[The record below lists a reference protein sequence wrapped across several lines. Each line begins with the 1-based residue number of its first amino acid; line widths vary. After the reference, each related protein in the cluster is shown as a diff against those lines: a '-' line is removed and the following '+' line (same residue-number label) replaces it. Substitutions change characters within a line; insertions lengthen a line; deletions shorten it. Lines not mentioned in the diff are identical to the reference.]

1 MASLLQRLAPGR
13 LRHRGPASC
22 TAAGLGLTA
31 VLLIASVSAQETKTP
46 KETIIDGYAVH
57 QSIDLGGR
65 IASYS
70 GSGSMYDTLV
80 NMQSGPRVL
89 TQTLEMHA
97 VAKARYPFFDRL
109 TTSSAGYGGDPNDFT
124 LLRMS
129 KGKIYDFQGLFRRD
143 RYYSDYNLL
152 DNPLV
157 PAGVTSNGYTFPQ
170 VQQSPHLFNT
180 VRRMTD
186 VNLTLAP
193 LSKVS
198 FRAGYSQNIN
208 QGPSYSSVHFGTEA
222 HLLQNWRNSTDV
234 WLGAVDWKPFTRTL
248 LTYAEHIV
256 HYKGNTNWQLADA
269 NLQLANGTPVSLGF
283 DNVIPPAC
291 TGGGAILSNS
301 TNPPTANPTCS
312 GYLQYTRV
320 APIRTLVPTEE
331 FSFQSSDIKNLQ
343 MNGHFSY
350 TGASMTM
357 PNYVEFFNGEETRTR
372 HRQVTVTGYGKAA
385 RVNVSGDFGAVW
397 EVSRKFSLSEQYDL
411 WYFRQPARGYFS
423 EVDQAG
429 TSMLVAP
436 GPALAPVITENNN
449 FLGMKTVTNTVV
461 AAWDPTSRASLSIG
475 YRYRLRSIDLASD
488 EPHSLVDIHENGGLM
503 GVVLRPTI
511 RWRINGN
518 VEVAYAD
525 KAYTRISPR
534 QLQHYKVRS
543 TYKPR
548 DWATISGTYND
559 LERRDNVYLVNHLD
573 HNRSATLGASLMPN
587 DHYGLELNY
596 GYLDVFSQTDLC
608 FADTPAPAGAVHV
621 PAGTDCGTN
630 IYLGSGYYDAP
641 TEYGSI
647 GITLA
652 PVQSFHATMGYRMS
666 AANGKT
672 EFLNPRQVPGSL
684 QSQYQTPYGTVAWTI
699 ASGWAVRAE
708 WNYYGYGEG
717 TPIGPTSPRSF
728 RGNLYTLSMH
738 HEF

>member
-1 MASLLQRLAPGR
+1 MVCLLPSLAPCDPS
-13 LRHRGPASC
+13 HRAPAFR
-22 TAAGLGLTA
+22 TAAGLGFAAL
-31 VLLIASVSAQETKTP
+31 LLIASASAQEAKAP

-70 GSGSMYDTLV
+70 GSRPMYDTLV

-89 TQTLEMHA
+89 TQSLDMHA

-124 LLRMS
+124 MLRMS
-129 KGKIYDFQGLFRRD
+129 KGKIYDFQGIFRRD
-143 RYYSDYNLL
+143 RQYFDYNLL

-157 PAGVTSNGYTFPQ
+157 PAGLTSNGYTFPQ
-170 VQQSPHLFNT
+170 VQSTPHLFNT

-208 QGPSYSSVHFGTEA
+208 QGPTYSSVHFGIEA
-222 HLLQNWRNSTDV
+222 QLLQNWRNSTDV

-256 HYKGNTNWQLADA
+256 HYKGNTNWQLAGA
-269 NLQLANGTPVSLGF
+269 NLQLANGAPVSLGF
-283 DNVIPPAC
+283 DNVTVPAC
-291 TGGGAILSNS
+291 TGAAIMSNS
-301 TNPPTANPTCS
+301 TSPPTANPTCN
-312 GYLQYTRV
+312 GYLQYSRV

-331 FSFQSSDIKNLQ
+331 FTFQSSDIKNVQ

-357 PNYVEFFNGEETRTR
+357 PNYVEFFNGEQTRTKL
-372 HRQVTVTGYGKAA
+372 RQSTVTGYGKAE

-411 WYFRQPARGYFS
+411 WYFRQPSSGYLS
-423 EVDQAG
+423 EVDQSG
-429 TSMLVAP
+429 TSMVVAP
-436 GPALAPVITENNN
+436 GAALAPVITTADN

-461 AAWDPTSRASLSIG
+461 ASWDPSSRAGVSIG
-475 YRYRLRSIDLASD
+475 YRYRLRSIDLAYD
-488 EPHSLVDIHENGGLM
+488 EPHSVLDIHENGGLM
-503 GVVLRPTI
+503 GAVLRPTLK
-511 RWRINGN
+511 WRINGN

-534 QLQHYKVRS
+534 QLQHYKVRT

-573 HNRSATLGASLMPN
+573 HNRSATFGASLMPN
-587 DHYGLELNY
+587 EHYGVELNY
-596 GYLDVFSQTDLC
+596 GYLDVFSQSTLC
-608 FADTPAPAGAVHV
+608 FADTPAPAGAAQV
-621 PAGTDCGTN
+621 PAGTGCGTN

-652 PVQSFHATMGYRMS
+652 PVKNFRSTLGYRMS

-684 QSQYQTPYGTVAWTI
+684 QSQYQTPYGSAAWTI

-708 WNYYGYGEG
+708 WNYYSYGEG
-717 TPIGPTSPRSF
+717 TPIGPTLPRSF
-728 RGNLYTLSMH
+728 RGNLYTFSMH